1 MDQTKM
7 TDAQIINKSLR
18 SLIVSFGKSS
28 NQTKEAEILIEEL
41 YTVFAIKDDFLKKLD
56 LMDAVF
62 DKFATFK
69 ELQEVTFDLLMV
81 RYLSTDTVD
90 LNEEYF
96 ESEEWNH
103 IEDQTLDRGTEL
115 LNILIYIKEAN
126 DVEAD
131 ITIDDFLE
139 EFLLVED
146 ENFSEEQ
153 EIYALLIDNK
163 DIIEMDVTEWVEVA
177 KNADDEDPLKEY
189 LLPLFSLFSSDVTE
203 EAFNNSIPAD
213 FKDRSLIIAYNSL
226 LTTFASK

>member
-1 MDQTKM
+1 ITQSAFID
-7 TDAQIINKSLR
+7 SR
-18 SLIVSFGKSS
+18 
-28 NQTKEAEILIEEL
+28 
-41 YTVFAIKDDFLKKLD
+41 
-56 LMDAVF
+56 
-62 DKFATFK
+62 
-69 ELQEVTFDLLMV
+69 LQEVTFDLLMV
-81 RYLSTDTVD
+81 RYLSTDTED

-96 ESEEWNH
+96 ESDEWNH

-126 DVEAD
+126 DVEAE

-163 DIIEMDVTEWVEVA
+163 EIIEMDVTEWIEVV

-203 EAFNNSIPAD
+203 EALNNSIPSD
-213 FKDRSLIIAYNSL
+213 LKDRSLIIAYNSL

>member
-1 MDQTKM
+1 MDQTKI

-18 SLIVSFGKSS
+18 SLIVSYGKSS
-28 NQTKEAEILIEEL
+28 NQSKEAEILIEEL
-41 YTVFAIKDDFLKKLD
+41 YTVFALKDDFLKKLD
-56 LMDAVF
+56 MMDAVF
-62 DKFATFK
+62 DKFTTFK

-81 RYLSTDTVD
+81 RYLSTDTED

-96 ESEEWNH
+96 ESDEWNH

-126 DVEAD
+126 DVEAE

-163 DIIEMDVTEWVEVA
+163 EIIEMDVTEWIEVV

-203 EAFNNSIPAD
+203 EALNNSIPSD
-213 FKDRSLIIAYNSL
+213 LKDRSLIIAYNSL

>member
-18 SLIVSFGKSS
+18 SLIASYGKSS
-28 NQTKEAEILIEEL
+28 NQSKEAEILIEEL
-41 YTVFAIKDDFLKKLD
+41 YTVFALKDDFLKKLD
-56 LMDAVF
+56 MMDAVF
-62 DKFATFK
+62 DKFTTFK

-81 RYLSTDTVD
+81 RYLSTDTED

-96 ESEEWNH
+96 ESDEWNH

-126 DVEAD
+126 DVEAE

-163 DIIEMDVTEWVEVA
+163 EIIEMDVTEWIEVV

-203 EAFNNSIPAD
+203 EALNNSIPSD
-213 FKDRSLIIAYNSL
+213 LKDRSLIIAYNSL

>member
-18 SLIVSFGKSS
+18 SLIVSYGKSS
-28 NQTKEAEILIEEL
+28 NQSKEAEILIEEL
-41 YTVFAIKDDFLKKLD
+41 YTVFALKDDFLKKLD
-56 LMDAVF
+56 MMDAVF
-62 DKFATFK
+62 DKFTTFK

-81 RYLSTDTVD
+81 RYLSTDTED

-96 ESEEWNH
+96 ESDEWNH

-126 DVEAD
+126 DVEAE

-163 DIIEMDVTEWVEVA
+163 EIIEMDVTEWIEVV

-203 EAFNNSIPAD
+203 EALNNSIPSD
-213 FKDRSLIIAYNSL
+213 LKDRSLIIAYNSL

>member
-1 MDQTKM
+1 
-7 TDAQIINKSLR
+7 
-18 SLIVSFGKSS
+18 LIVSYGKSS
-28 NQTKEAEILIEEL
+28 NQSKEAEILIEEL
-41 YTVFAIKDDFLKKLD
+41 YTVFALKDDFLKKLD
-56 LMDAVF
+56 MMDAVF
-62 DKFATFK
+62 DKFTTFK

-81 RYLSTDTVD
+81 RYLSTDTED

-96 ESEEWNH
+96 ESDEWNH

-126 DVEAD
+126 DVEAE

-163 DIIEMDVTEWVEVA
+163 EIIEMDVTEWIEVV

-203 EAFNNSIPAD
+203 EALNNSIPSD
-213 FKDRSLIIAYNSL
+213 LKDRSLIIAYNSL